1 MSNFKDVSMTGFVN
15 QPDDSLENPFDPALL
30 TGHDGLILQ
39 RGGSEI
45 PLSKSSDRFTVRIA
59 EGYQLSQLAIHPAV
73 ESVQAIA
80 GMELKEITVRSGQL
94 EVAMRAARSLDEV
107 AFASHVYELEGV
119 AQTPAYLTD
128 EITVQFAP
136 SLTTASIQAIASSLG
151 LQLLEPLPAL
161 SQTFVFRVT
170 KAATANP
177 VKIAN
182 RLALRPDVRLAE
194 PDIIVRSQPHYRP
207 QDPQYSK
214 QWYLHHNGGT
224 DLKEGIHLSIEAA
237 WDITRGDRSVVIAVA
252 DDGFDLNHPDFQG
265 RGKIVSPLDLRGGD
279 AVPMPEEDLE
289 SHGTAVA
296 GLAVAEENREG
307 IVGVAPGCALMPIR
321 TSTFLNDRSI
331 EQLFAWAV
339 EQGAD
344 IISCSWGA
352 TAVSY
357 PLSTR
362 QRAAINRAATEGR
375 NGNGCVIVF
384 AAGNTN
390 RPINGT
396 VNESGW
402 TDNVLRGPTAWL
414 NGFANHPDVIAVSAC
429 TSLGEKAAYSNWGN
443 SISVCA
449 PSNNVPPDVFLPQTG
464 YVFAPPP
471 IRKMLRGA
479 GMVTSD
485 RLGAKGYSPGSVTD
499 SFGGT
504 SSACPL
510 VAGVAALVLSVNPDL
525 TAKQVK
531 DLLQRSAD
539 KIVDNEP
546 DPQFG
551 NTYGTYDTSGHSPWF
566 GYGKVNAQRAVQL
579 ATQQRRSPQ
588 PIRQTL
594 RQQNTTVVTIPDHSP
609 QGIAST
615 LRMSQNQA
623 IQAMAIVVDVQ
634 HSYLGDIEISLESPT
649 GQRWLLQ
656 GRTLGNQTRL
666 QATYTMDTT
675 PGLRQLLGQPSAGIW
690 KLHLAD
696 YVPENIGWLNQWTL
710 EIGVA

>member
-1 MSNFKDVSMTGFVN
+1 MTGFVN
-15 QPDDSLENPFDPALL
+15 QPDDAFENPFDPALL

-45 PLSKSSDRFTVRIA
+45 PLSKSPDRFTVRIA

-73 ESVQAIA
+73 EAIRAIA
-80 GMELKEITVRSGQL
+80 GMDLKEVTVRTGQL
-94 EVAMRAARSLDEV
+94 DTVMNAARGLDEV

-119 AQTPAYLTD
+119 TQTPAYLTD
-128 EITVQFAP
+128 EITVQFDP
-136 SLTTASIQAIASSLG
+136 SVVDASIQAIASSVG
-151 LQLLEPLPAL
+151 LQLLKPLSTL
-161 SQTFVFRVT
+161 SKTFVFRVT
-170 KAATANP
+170 KSATANP

-182 RLALRPDVRLAE
+182 QLALRPDVLLAE
-194 PDIIVRSQPHYRP
+194 PDIIVRTQPHYRP
-207 QDPQYSK
+207 QDSQYSK
-214 QWYLHHNGGT
+214 QWYLQHSGGT
-224 DLKEGIHLSIEAA
+224 DLKADIHLSIESA
-237 WDITRGDRSVVIAVA
+237 WDVTRGDRSVVIAIA

-265 RGKIVSPLDLRGGD
+265 RGKLVSPLDLRGGD

-296 GLAVAEENREG
+296 GLALAEENGAG

-321 TSTFLNDRSI
+321 TSTFLNDRTI
-331 EQLFAWAV
+331 EELFDWALN
-339 EQGAD
+339 QGAAV
-344 IISCSWGA
+344 ISCSWGA

-375 NGNGCVIVF
+375 NGKGCVIVF

-396 VNESGW
+396 VNEAGW
-402 TDNVLRGPTAWL
+402 PDNVLRGPTTWL

-429 TSLGEKAAYSNWGN
+429 TSLGEKSAYSNWGN

-471 IRKMLRGA
+471 IRKMLRGL

-485 RLGAKGYSPGSVTD
+485 RLGTKGYSPSDFTD

-510 VAGVAALVLSVNPDL
+510 VAGVAGLMLSVNPDL

-531 DLLQRSAD
+531 ELLQRSAD

-551 NTYGTYDTSGHSPWF
+551 NTYGTYDTNGHSLWF

-579 ATQQRRSPQ
+579 AAQQRRSPQ
-588 PIRQTL
+588 PVRQTL
-594 RQQNTTVVTIPDHSP
+594 RQQNTTVVTIPDNSP
-609 QGIAST
+609 QGIVST
-615 LRMSQNQA
+615 IRVSQNRA
-623 IQAMAIVVDVQ
+623 IQAMTVMVDLQ
-634 HSYLGDIEISLESPT
+634 HSYLGDVEVSLESPT

-656 GRTLGNQTRL
+656 GRTLGNQTRW
-666 QATYTMDTT
+666 QSTYTMDTT

-696 YVPENIGWLNQWTL
+696 HAPENTGWLNQWVL
-710 EIGVA
+710 ELGVS